1 MKQPLIT
8 KAFGQAKFK
17 IYGFNIID
25 LGYMFLAV
33 ILSLIVGVSVSN
45 NVFIKIVAMLGILIV
60 FAIGLIPTPIGMIWK
75 ILPSVIL
82 KFISKNIYE
91 SKEEIANE
99 LPIKKIEVDFL
110 ISKQNTKNVAFEVN
124 GIDLSILED
133 KDVELKIKLYEQFL
147 KSLDVEV
154 YQIKIDKQLQL
165 DKYEQWL
172 TQHQQGTKN
181 AEKIK
186 QLDDYINQI
195 KEKELEYNSKF
206 YLVFS
211 SKDNQSLQN
220 AIKNLKIFFSK
231 IELTYKQLENFEF
244 INLLKD
250 MYFDFD
256 KDDFTQQDI
265 KEHIDNIDYLLSYDN
280 LKIKNNYMIFANNEY
295 ETYISCKTL
304 KEYASSP
311 DISWF
316 FDIST
321 ERGTVVSRISPL
333 KQQQINRMVNNAN
346 IKARVNQKLNKQ
358 VKLTDVITEEA
369 NIDSIQELA
378 ANLKLGNEKLFLIS
392 TTFISFGDS
401 LSDLKEN
408 ENNIKLELSNNDFVL
423 SNQSFKQFETFINSF
438 PLGLA
443 SNKNIV
449 LKQEIS
455 SWALANS
462 FAFVDNNW
470 TDISGIYFGDTLN
483 YSPFIIDFFKRKSNV
498 LNCNATVIGASGS
511 GKSVTM
517 KKLVN
522 FNCVAG
528 IKTIIFDPERTEFL
542 PLIKKWN
549 GQIINVALGNKTKI
563 NPLEIFK
570 NVENDNLNINSII
583 SNHLQV
589 LEEWF
594 SNLFSNLEEIVL
606 EAFLISIQNCY
617 KNSKFYNKP
626 IKDWTSQ
633 DFPTFDDLKP
643 YVLDEV
649 SKAQSRL
656 IRLEYIINNFVGNG
670 KYANL
675 WNGYTNIDLTNDL
688 ILFDF
693 ADFGSGGQNT
703 RIKAAQLSLLV
714 KIVDNIIWNNDL
726 TIRQPIQ
733 IIVDE
738 AHTFISSDNT
748 YALNMMSTFAR
759 RIRKRNGSFILA
771 TQNISDFVKPGAIK
785 DARDIINN
793 TQFSFIGKLMP
804 QDLKD
809 LDTLYSKFNGFTEN
823 EMTNIRTQEVGNFLF
838 INGGIEKIFFK
849 TNISDLEKQNIGI
862 KKQLEQEAKQLNLGA
877 LFNKDEKSI
886 FEAFKNLNRNVN
898 LEQNDVDINVHQN
911 TATITVKS
919 KNDKYQGQVT
929 VNFTV
934 KEKLQNIAN
943 ISDLEQQNI
952 EIKV

>member
-75 ILPSVIL
+75 ILPSVML
-82 KFISKNIYE
+82 KLISKNTYD
-91 SKEEIANE
+91 SKEAIANE
-99 LPIKKIEVDFL
+99 LPIQKIEDDFL

-133 KDVELKIKLYEQFL
+133 SEIELKIKLYEQFL

-165 DKYEQWL
+165 DKYKQWL
-172 TQHQQGTKN
+172 IQHQQDTKN
-181 AEKIK
+181 ALKIK

-195 KEKELEYNSKF
+195 TEKELEYNSKF

-211 SKDNQSLQN
+211 SKDNQSLLN

-231 IELTYKQLENFEF
+231 IQLTYKQLENFEF

-265 KEHIDNIDYLLSYDN
+265 KEHIENIDYLLSYDN
-280 LKIKNNYMIFANNEY
+280 LKIKNNYMIFVNNEY

-311 DISWF
+311 NISWF

-333 KQQQINRMVNNAN
+333 TSQQINRMVNNAN

-378 ANLKLGNEKLFLIS
+378 ENLKLGNEKLFLIS
-392 TTFISFGDS
+392 TTFINFGDS

-438 PLGLA
+438 PLGLT
-443 SNKNIV
+443 SNKNIS

-462 FAFVDNNW
+462 FPFVDSNW

-483 YSPFIIDFFKRKSNV
+483 YSPFIIDFFKRKRNV

-549 GQIINVALGNKTKI
+549 GQIINVALGNETKI

-594 SNLFSNLEEIVL
+594 SNLFPNLEEIVL

-626 IKDWTSQ
+626 IKDWTNE
-633 DFPTFDDLKP
+633 DFPTFDDLRP

-649 SKAQSRL
+649 SKAQSKL

-703 RIKAAQLSLLV
+703 KIKGAQLSLLV

-738 AHTFISSDNT
+738 AHTFISNDNT

-809 LDTLYSKFNGFTEN
+809 LDTLYSEFNGFTEN
-823 EMTNIRTQEVGNFLF
+823 EKINIKTQEVGNFLF

-849 TNISDLEKQNIGI
+849 TNISDLEQQNIGI
-862 KKQLEQEAKQLNLGA
+862 K
-877 LFNKDEKSI
+877 
-886 FEAFKNLNRNVN
+886 V
-898 LEQNDVDINVHQN
+898 
-911 TATITVKS
+911 
-919 KNDKYQGQVT
+919 
-929 VNFTV
+929 
-934 KEKLQNIAN
+934 
-943 ISDLEQQNI
+943 
-952 EIKV
+952 